1 LIRRGGGYRRKSRVA
16 LLTIVAAG
24 LVATLTGCAEVPVNL
39 RDDPALTLQS
49 ATRLTLMPLFEV
61 PTTVP
66 DDRMVV
72 LYTGDNGWATFDK
85 RLAADLSQ
93 AGVPVVGVSS
103 LRYFLQPRTPGGASR
118 DLTAL
123 IGHYRRVWKRN
134 RVVLVGYSY
143 GGDTLP
149 LIAQDL
155 GGDARSS
162 IAAFILISP
171 SAYGDLTFR
180 GASLFDLRTADALP
194 IAPALAKM
202 KGVPLLCIRAERDPR
217 AVCGDPGVGLD
228 RTLKLPGGH
237 HYEGQEAAVAGAI
250 LAASAGSG
258 H

>member
-1 LIRRGGGYRRKSRVA
+1 MEKRLDRCVGGHRRGSRLA
-16 LLTIVAAG
+16 LLAVLAAV
-24 LVATLTGCAEVPVNL
+24 LAGCAEVPVDL
-39 RDDPALTLQS
+39 HDDPGLTLRS

-61 PTTVP
+61 PTSVP

-85 RLAADLSQ
+85 RLSADLAQ
-93 AGVPVVGVSS
+93 AGVPVVAVSS
-103 LRYFLQPRTPGGASR
+103 LRYFLQPRTPAGAAR
-118 DLTAL
+118 DLTSV
-123 IGHYRRVWKRN
+123 IDHYRRVWKRR

-149 LIAQDL
+149 LVAQDL
-155 GGDARSS
+155 DGAARDSVT
-162 IAAFILISP
+162 AFILISP

-180 GASLFDLRTADALP
+180 GASIFDLRTADALP
-194 IAPALAKM
+194 IAPALAKL
-202 KGVPLLCIRAERDPR
+202 KGVPLLCIRADRDPR

-250 LAASAGSG
+250 LAASAGPG
-258 H
+258 R